1 MEKLAVLHLEVLS
14 NWTHPTLGI
23 NQVHHNL
30 MLDDDDELQWTINRN
45 PHSLIEEMHLKM
57 LSVNEGN
64 FILASMCYT

>member
-1 MEKLAVLHLEVLS
+1 
-14 NWTHPTLGI
+14 
-23 NQVHHNL
+23 